1 MSRVIG
7 VMFVVYFAISNTKY
21 AEGRVVMQNV
31 SILNSES
38 EIDQRAGEAELGR
51 TELGTSQTAKLSTG
65 PD

>member
-1 MSRVIG
+1 MLSTPL
-7 VMFVVYFAISNTKY
+7 YTKY

-38 EIDQRAGEAELGR
+38 EIDQRAEEAELGR
-51 TELGTSQTAKLSTG
+51 AELGTSQTAKLSTG